1 MTTVKDHNFDDTKE
15 LLEVLIKNL
24 PSKIKASNEKDTA
37 NIKEMNTIAALKTC
51 KFINFNTKER
61 ISFMIFDIDKIGD
74 MTAKDYFEDIIGFYK
89 YLDEKLEIPPTYVL
103 ETTNGFHFAY
113 HLKNHVFTHQRK
125 ALNYLNLIK
134 RGITKILNC
143 DERASHRLNGVWRN
157 PLLHSHIYTT
167 AINYELSDFKKFII
181 PKTTKVKRTYTNFK
195 FDIKEEELQV
205 GTRNTTLHN
214 TALKFAFSQEDST
227 IDEIYSFINNI
238 NITRNV
244 NLDDKEISTICWSAY
259 KYREGGVYKDN
270 STYDDRNINTGI
282 MEFPKMRNLPYD
294 EYLAETKS
302 RRKFSALRTVNI
314 RDKEKN
320 KNQLL
325 EAKQIHIIKL
335 QEKKELE
342 VQNAVIELQNL
353 NEKITISAISRI
365 TGMDR
370 KTVRKYLSCIKI

>member
-181 PKTTKVKRTYTNFK
+181 PKTVKVKKTYTNFK

-205 GTRNTTLHN
+205 GTRNITLHN
-214 TALKFAFSQEDST
+214 TALKFAFSREDST

-244 NLDDKEISTICWSAY
+244 NLDDKEINTICWSAY

-270 STYDDRNINTGI
+270 STYDDRNINKGI

-294 EYLAETKS
+294 EYVTETKS
-302 RRKFSALRTVNI
+302 RRKLSALRTIDI

-320 KNQLL
+320 KKQLL
-325 EAKQIHIIKL
+325 EAKKDYEIKK
-335 QEKKELE
+335 QEENQKKVLDM
-342 VQNAVIELQNL
+342 VLVFQNEGK
-353 NEKITISAISRI
+353 KINYSEIGRLCKL
-365 TGMDR
+365 DR
-370 KTVRKYLSCIKI
+370 KTVKKYCVNI

>member
-181 PKTTKVKRTYTNFK
+181 PKTVKVKKTYTNFK

-205 GTRNTTLHN
+205 GTRNITLHN

-270 STYDDRNINTGI
+270 STYDDRNINKGI

-294 EYLAETKS
+294 EYVTETKS
-302 RRKFSALRTVNI
+302 RRKLSALRTIDI

-320 KNQLL
+320 KKQLL
-325 EAKQIHIIKL
+325 EAKKDYEIKK
-335 QEKKELE
+335 QEENQKKVLDM
-342 VQNAVIELQNL
+342 VLVFQNEGK
-353 NEKITISAISRI
+353 KINYSEIGRLCKL
-365 TGMDR
+365 DR
-370 KTVRKYLSCIKI
+370 KTVKKYCVNI